1 MRTRTNVFVKAAI
14 CIFLVFAFIMI
25 INLSMQVNE
34 LKQKQQQLS
43 SRVSEKELEV
53 EQLKDMYERDID
65 EEYIQKIA
73 REELGYRMPGEV
85 VYYNDLTK

>member
-1 MRTRTNVFVKAAI
+1 MKRRTNIFVKVAV
-14 CIFLVFAFIMI
+14 CFFLVFAFVTIL
-25 INLSMQVNE
+25 NLSMQVSTLKEKQGQLE
-34 LKQKQQQLS
+34 LQ
-43 SRVSEKELEV
+43 VYEKKLAV
-53 EQLKDMYERDID
+53 EQLKDEYAQEMD

>member
-1 MRTRTNVFVKAAI
+1 MKRRTNIFVKAAV
-14 CIFLVFAFIMI
+14 CFFLVFAFVTIL
-25 INLSMQVNE
+25 NLSMQVST
-34 LKQKQQQLS
+34 LKEKQGQLE
-43 SRVSEKELEV
+43 VQVYEKKLAV
-53 EQLKDMYERDID
+53 EQLKDEYAQEMD

>member
-1 MRTRTNVFVKAAI
+1 MKTRTNVFVKTAI
-14 CIFLVFAFIMI
+14 CFFLVFAFIMI
-25 INLSMQVNE
+25 IHLSMQVNE
-34 LKQKQQQLS
+34 LKQKQQQLQS
-43 SRVSEKELEV
+43 SVYEKRIAV
-53 EQLKDMYERDID
+53 EQLKDMCQREID